1 MEFLQIILVLI
12 FIVALWFCFIY
23 YLRFMSKLTYKRII
37 KKIESDKLSDAT
49 IIRNY
54 NNLKK
59 WKDCKWVAILLYNIF
74 YKEYIKVQNMMFDA
88 YKEGM
93 IKRNLPL

>member
-12 FIVALWFCFIY
+12 LIVALWFCFIY

-59 WKDCKWVAILLYNIF
+59 WKWGGKPAFYGHTLLQYHYLKYVMLHRIH
-74 YKEYIKVQNMMFDA
+74 
-88 YKEGM
+88 
-93 IKRNLPL
+93 